1 MYSKIEARFWD
12 DEKVLT
18 LSPDARYLLIYLL
31 TTKHRNVL
39 GCYQLPK
46 AYALEDTKL
55 PEKRFSH
62 AWRELFGSGIV
73 IYEEDTRMILLK
85 NFLRY
90 NPIENPNQV
99 KGALTKLEGLPRSD
113 LFHTV
118 YAHLEG
124 LANEAGK
131 PYLKPLLEALP
142 KLFRKPFRNGCGNPS
157 ETLAETLP
165 EPFRNGCGNPFETLS
180 ETLPK
185 PLQQPVNSKQYT
197 VSSNSKQEE
206 DIPPLPPIGGAAG
219 PEPDG
224 TGNAEPDFLE
234 DAAPKPRRRKPSTLT
249 KTQETRFNAF
259 WAVYPRKVSIGD
271 AEKAW
276 AKIEPDEELAERIIN
291 AVETAKAFDSRF
303 REIRY
308 TPHPATWLNG
318 REWENQ
324 YSGPEDVAPQARPRA
339 GGKPNTLEVLGKML
353 DEEGGDDW

>member
-1 MYSKIEARFWD
+1 MYSKIDARFWD

-18 LSPDARYLLIYLL
+18 LSPDSRYLLIYLL

-39 GCYQLPK
+39 GCYKLPK

-142 KLFRKPFRNGCGNPS
+142 KLFRNGCGNPS
-157 ETLAETLP
+157 
-165 EPFRNGCGNPFETLS
+165 ETLS

-206 DIPPLPPIGGAAG
+206 DIPPLPPHWG
-219 PEPDG
+219 
-224 TGNAEPDFLE
+224 
-234 DAAPKPRRRKPSTLT
+234 
-249 KTQETRFNAF
+249 
-259 WAVYPRKVSIGD
+259 
-271 AEKAW
+271 
-276 AKIEPDEELAERIIN
+276 
-291 AVETAKAFDSRF
+291 
-303 REIRY
+303 
-308 TPHPATWLNG
+308 
-318 REWENQ
+318 
-324 YSGPEDVAPQARPRA
+324 SGRA
-339 GGKPNTLEVLGKML
+339 GARRHRQR
-353 DEEGGDDW
+353 

>member
-1 MYSKIEARFWD
+1 MYSKIDARFWD

-46 AYALEDTKL
+46 AYVLEDTKL

-157 ETLAETLP
+157 ETL
-165 EPFRNGCGNPFETLS
+165 S

-206 DIPPLPPIGGAAG
+206 DIPPLPPIGGAAE

-324 YSGPEDVAPQARPRA
+324 YSGPEEVAPQARPRA

>member
-1 MYSKIEARFWD
+1 MYSKIDARFWD

-31 TTKHRNVL
+31 TTKHRNIL

-157 ETLAETLP
+157 ETL
-165 EPFRNGCGNPFETLS
+165 S

-206 DIPPLPPIGGAAG
+206 DIPPLPPHWG
-219 PEPDG
+219 
-224 TGNAEPDFLE
+224 
-234 DAAPKPRRRKPSTLT
+234 
-249 KTQETRFNAF
+249 
-259 WAVYPRKVSIGD
+259 
-271 AEKAW
+271 
-276 AKIEPDEELAERIIN
+276 
-291 AVETAKAFDSRF
+291 
-303 REIRY
+303 
-308 TPHPATWLNG
+308 
-318 REWENQ
+318 
-324 YSGPEDVAPQARPRA
+324 SGRA
-339 GGKPNTLEVLGKML
+339 GARRHRQR
-353 DEEGGDDW
+353 